1 MFIQQLTDYNIKE
14 ISDILSSLGFTVK
27 EDLTVLV
34 PNRRPDITIKE
45 DLVDDFYADF
55 STFAKQPV
63 DNTNFGDVANRLIIG
78 ENIPLDIQ
86 QLSKILGKS
95 TKKVEQVLSKFIN
108 LRMISYEDNCFVIR
122 NWSKYQSA
130 DKLEEIR
137 KNNRERQRK
146 FREKS
151 KVESNVTETLD
162 NNIE

>member
-1 MFIQQLTDYNIKE
+1 MAEVSWIKLSTNIFSNRKIALLLNERDGDAYFRIWIQLLTIAGQCNMK
-14 ISDILSSLGFTVK
+14 G
-27 EDLTVLV
+27 
-34 PNRRPDITIKE
+34 
-45 DLVDDFYADF
+45 
-55 STFAKQPV
+55 
-63 DNTNFGDVANRLIIG
+63 RLIIG

-108 LRMISYEDNCFVIR
+108 LRMISYEDNCLVIR

-151 KVESNVTETLD
+151 KVDSNVTETLD
-162 NNIE
+162 NNI